1 MRKATLRFLRCSLV
15 GILAL
20 CVVVFTW
27 IATYMVRQSDEAIRQ
42 VSSIYM
48 SQISTQL
55 KLHFRSVMELHV
67 VEAAG
72 IAKRVTEASAEGG
85 RDAVQAALLENG
97 ESSGFAYLGLC
108 DAQGRLETG
117 YGPNLEPEETD
128 ELREAAARGGDLVT
142 VGAADTGEQFLL
154 LCAPMACPMA
164 EGGESTALVAGL
176 PMTDIRDGMSL
187 DVGET
192 LVYSHFVRK
201 DGSFVLRN
209 GDATED
215 SYFERLLTLGHFSDQ
230 TAEEALEAIRRTM
243 DGGEDAAFSVEI
255 AGELRGTFLTPLPY
269 SNWYLVSVMPYGTLE
284 EPISTLEEQRVFTTL
299 VGGGVILLAILAVFF
314 LYFRMTQR
322 QMTAL
327 EEARGEAV
335 RASLAKSEF
344 LSNMSHDIRTPM
356 NAIVGMTAIATANLD
371 KPDQVRDCLKKITL
385 SSKHLLGLINDV
397 LDMSK
402 IESGKLSLNLD
413 HLSLREVME
422 SIVNIV
428 QPQVKAREQRF
439 DVFIENVLTEDV
451 YCDGVRLNQ
460 VLLNLLS
467 NSIKFTPEGGT
478 VHLTMRQEPSE
489 RGEDYVRVHF
499 FVEDTGIGMS
509 EEFQKRIFEAFERED
524 NGRVNKTEGTGL
536 GMAIT
541 KYIVDAMGGEI
552 SVRSKLGEGSR
563 FQVTVDLERAPGL
576 EQDMSLPAW
585 SVLVV
590 DDDEQLCQ
598 SAADALRELGV
609 QVECAN
615 SGAQAVEMALDR
627 QTAGAPYQIVL
638 LDWKMPGLDGPQT
651 ARELRSRVGGEIP
664 ILLISA
670 YDWSSVE
677 EEARAAGVS
686 GFISKPLFK
695 STLYYALS
703 RCMDSGQ
710 TAVAAGEEAAP
721 DLSGKR
727 ILLAEDNDLNW
738 EIADALLSEC
748 GLELERAENGQRCV
762 EKFQSAPAGYYD
774 AILMDIRMPVMNG
787 YQAAEAIRTLE
798 RPDAADIPII
808 AMTADAFA
816 EDIQRAVQSG
826 MNDHIAKPIDLKE
839 VLRVLQKYLCAQH
852 MAV

>member
-1 MRKATLRFLRCSLV
+1 
-15 GILAL
+15 
-20 CVVVFTW
+20 
-27 IATYMVRQSDEAIRQ
+27 
-42 VSSIYM
+42 
-48 SQISTQL
+48 
-55 KLHFRSVMELHV
+55 
-67 VEAAG
+67 
-72 IAKRVTEASAEGG
+72 
-85 RDAVQAALLENG
+85 
-97 ESSGFAYLGLC
+97 
-108 DAQGRLETG
+108 
-117 YGPNLEPEETD
+117 
-128 ELREAAARGGDLVT
+128 
-142 VGAADTGEQFLL
+142 
-154 LCAPMACPMA
+154 
-164 EGGESTALVAGL
+164 
-176 PMTDIRDGMSL
+176 
-187 DVGET
+187 
-192 LVYSHFVRK
+192 
-201 DGSFVLRN
+201 
-209 GDATED
+209 
-215 SYFERLLTLGHFSDQ
+215 
-230 TAEEALEAIRRTM
+230 
-243 DGGEDAAFSVEI
+243 
-255 AGELRGTFLTPLPY
+255 
-269 SNWYLVSVMPYGTLE
+269 
-284 EPISTLEEQRVFTTL
+284 
-299 VGGGVILLAILAVFF
+299 
-314 LYFRMTQR
+314 
-322 QMTAL
+322 
-327 EEARGEAV
+327 
-335 RASLAKSEF
+335 
-344 LSNMSHDIRTPM
+344 
-356 NAIVGMTAIATANLD
+356 
-371 KPDQVRDCLKKITL
+371 
-385 SSKHLLGLINDV
+385 
-397 LDMSK
+397 
-402 IESGKLSLNLD
+402 
-413 HLSLREVME
+413 
-422 SIVNIV
+422 
-428 QPQVKAREQRF
+428 
-439 DVFIENVLTEDV
+439 
-451 YCDGVRLNQ
+451 
-460 VLLNLLS
+460 
-467 NSIKFTPEGGT
+467 
-478 VHLTMRQEPSE
+478 MRQEPSE
-489 RGEDYVRVHF
+489 RGEGYVRVHF